1 MLIKILVTHADQISK
16 QLNKTHKEKMQII
29 VNINFLSSSTITK
42 SFGNVWET
50 EKTFSSL
57 LVVWTYGRKSCN
69 GVELNVAL

>member
-16 QLNKTHKEKMQII
+16 QLNKTYKEKMQII
-29 VNINFLSSSTITK
+29 VNINFLSSSTK

-50 EKTFSSL
+50 EKTLSSF